1 MSCRCYVGD
10 VWGKHIPKKGR
21 ANLKLW
27 ERTRWL
33 EQREEEGEWEERCF
47 SLLWLWLFTL
57 PHGKHALLTWK
68 ERERT
73 FASSSQ

>member
-33 EQREEEGEWEERCF
+33 EQREEEGEWEERMF
-47 SLLWLWLFTL
+47 QSVVVMAV
-57 PHGKHALLTWK
+57 HLTPW
-68 ERERT
+68 
-73 FASSSQ
+73 